1 MKITVEFMAQ
11 LRVAAGEPRT
21 VVECDEGTT
30 VAAVL
35 GSLARTHGEEF
46 RALTLDP
53 GGGVNSSLLVAVE
66 GRRVRGESVLRADDA
81 LVLGTPISGG

>member
-11 LRVAAGEPRT
+11 LRVAAGAPRT
-21 VVECDEGTT
+21 DLECEEGGT

-35 GSLARTHGEEF
+35 RTLAGEQGEEF
-46 RALTLDP
+46 RALTLDEH
-53 GGGVNSSLLVAVE
+53 GEVSSTLLVAVG
-66 GRRVRGESVLRADDA
+66 GRRVGGDHVLQAGDA